1 MDTDSS
7 SVTESLQKLVRHAE
21 FATRN
26 MKWLNVAMGAL
37 LLVLLVS
44 GGFLAYQNTRPA
56 PSPKA
61 PPLEWYDVTLSRR
74 QGDLPKALKQAN
86 ELLTKNPRDF
96 DGLYQKGE
104 ILLMLDDKEG
114 ALQSFQAAA
123 DIFPIYKYKSA
134 VDALKKP

>member
-21 FATRN
+21 FTTRS
-26 MKWLNVAMGAL
+26 MKWVNIVLAVL

-44 GGFLAYQNTRPA
+44 SGFLVYLKTRPA
-56 PSPKA
+56 PTPKT
-61 PPLEWYDVTLSRR
+61 PPLDWYDVTQSRR
-74 QGDLPKALKQAN
+74 QGDLPKALKLAN

-104 ILLMLDDKEG
+104 ILLILDDKEG

-123 DIFPIYKYKSA
+123 DIFPIFKYKSA